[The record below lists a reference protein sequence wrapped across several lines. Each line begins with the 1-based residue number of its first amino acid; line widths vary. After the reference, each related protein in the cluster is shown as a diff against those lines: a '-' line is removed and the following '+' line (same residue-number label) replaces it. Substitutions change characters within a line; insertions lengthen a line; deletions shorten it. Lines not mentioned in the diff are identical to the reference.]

1 MINQKRLTEEFL
13 ELTSIPS
20 LSRQEGK
27 VARRLESIL
36 KGMGA
41 SIEVD
46 GAGERIGGDTGNIL
60 ARFPG
65 NTPGAPAFLLSGHM
79 DTVGPAAHVRTIVEG
94 DIIHTDHTSVLGGDD
109 KAGLVAILEAI
120 RVLRERALP
129 HGDLEVVI
137 TICEESGLL
146 GAKHFDTAVLR
157 ARRGLVLDVDGV
169 NELVTRAPAANRL
182 SFTVHGLEAHAGIC
196 PERGISAVQVA
207 SEAIAGM
214 RLGRVDAETTANLG
228 VLQGGLATNIVPS
241 QVVVRGETRSLS
253 EAKLAAQTEHMRT
266 RFEEAAARHAVTL
279 EGREHR
285 ARVDITGRA
294 PVRAPQHCRRRH
306 HRAPGRGSG
315 PRAGAGVPDAIHR
328 GRIRRQRVHHPRDRG
343 GQSRVRD
350 AGHPY
355 RQRVGGREG
364 PRRHRR
370 AGAGDR
376 PGKRTQRLTRRIR
389 APSANWLTRRPCAI
403 LGYPAVGG
411 SFDQEAAL
419 HA

>member
-1 MINQKRLTEEFL
+1 MINLKRLTEEFL

-27 VARRLESIL
+27 IARRLEAIL
-36 KGMGA
+36 KDMGA
-41 SIEVD
+41 SVDVD
-46 GAGERIGGDTGNIL
+46 GAGERVGGDTGNIL

-65 NTPGAPAFLLSGHM
+65 NTPGAAAFLLSGHM
-79 DTVGPAAHVRTIVEG
+79 DTVGPAAHVRTVVEG

-109 KAGLVAILEAI
+109 KAGLVAIFEAI
-120 RVLRERALP
+120 RVLREKAIP

-146 GAKHFDTAVLR
+146 GAKHFDTSRLR

-196 PERGISAVQVA
+196 PERGISAIQVA

-228 VLQGGLATNIVPS
+228 VIHGGLATNIVPS

-253 EAKLAAQTEHMRT
+253 EAKLAAQTEHMRA
-266 RFEEAAARHAVTL
+266 RFAEAVARHAVTL

-285 ARVDITGRA
+285 ARVDVQVERQYERLSIADEATIVRLVGEAARALGRVCPTRATGGGSDANVFVTRGIEVA
-294 PVRAPQHCRRRH
+294 NLACGMRDIHTVNEWVDVKDLVATAELVMETVRANA
-306 HRAPGRGSG
+306 RA
-315 PRAGAGVPDAIHR
+315 
-328 GRIRRQRVHHPRDRG
+328 
-343 GQSRVRD
+343 
-350 AGHPY
+350 
-355 RQRVGGREG
+355 
-364 PRRHRR
+364 
-370 AGAGDR
+370 
-376 PGKRTQRLTRRIR
+376 
-389 APSANWLTRRPCAI
+389 
-403 LGYPAVGG
+403 
-411 SFDQEAAL
+411 AA
-419 HA
+419 

>member
-1 MINQKRLTEEFL
+1 MINRKRLTEEFL

-27 VARRLESIL
+27 VGRRLEAIL
-36 KGMGA
+36 KDMGA
-41 SIEVD
+41 SVEVD
-46 GAGERIGGDTGNIL
+46 GAGERVGGDTGNIL
-60 ARFPG
+60 ARFAG
-65 NTPGAPAFLLSGHM
+65 NTPGAAPFLLSGHM
-79 DTVGPAAHVRTIVEG
+79 DTVGPAAHVRTVVEG

-120 RVLRERALP
+120 RVLRERAIP

-146 GAKHFDTAVLR
+146 GAKHFDTARLR

-228 VLQGGLATNIVPS
+228 VIHGGLATNIVPS
-241 QVVVRGETRSLS
+241 QLLVRGETRSLS
-253 EAKLAAQTEHMRT
+253 EAKLAAQTEHMRA
-266 RFEEAAARHAVTL
+266 RFEEAVTRHAVTL

-285 ARVDITGRA
+285 ARVDVQVERQYERLHIADDAAIVRLVGEAARALGRVCPTKATGGGSDANVFVTQGIEVANLACGMRDIHTVNEWVDVKDLVA
-294 PVRAPQHCRRRH
+294 TAELVLETVRAN
-306 HRAPGRGSG
+306 A
-315 PRAGAGVPDAIHR
+315 
-328 GRIRRQRVHHPRDRG
+328 
-343 GQSRVRD
+343 
-350 AGHPY
+350 
-355 RQRVGGREG
+355 
-364 PRRHRR
+364 
-370 AGAGDR
+370 R
-376 PGKRTQRLTRRIR
+376 PV
-389 APSANWLTRRPCAI
+389 A
-403 LGYPAVGG
+403 
-411 SFDQEAAL
+411 
-419 HA
+419 

>member
-1 MINQKRLTEEFL
+1 MINAKRLTEEFL
-13 ELTSIPS
+13 ELVSIPS

-36 KGMGA
+36 KDMGA
-41 SIEVD
+41 SVEVD
-46 GAGERIGGDTGNIL
+46 GAGEQVGGDTGNIL

-65 NTPGAPAFLLSGHM
+65 NAPGAPPFLLSGHM

-94 DIIHTDHTSVLGGDD
+94 DLIHTDHTSVLGGDD

-120 RVLRERALP
+120 RVLREHSLP
-129 HGDLEVVI
+129 HGELEVVI

-146 GAKHFDTAVLR
+146 GAKHFDTSRLR

-214 RLGRVDAETTANLG
+214 RLGRVDEETTANLG
-228 VLQGGLATNIVPS
+228 VIHGGLATNIVPS

-253 EAKLAAQTEHMRT
+253 EAKLAAQTEHMRA
-266 RFEEAAARHAVTL
+266 RFEVAAARHAVTL

-285 ARVDITGRA
+285 AGVDAHVERQYERLNIADEAAIVRLVGEAARALGRVCPTRSTG
-294 PVRAPQHCRRRH
+294 
-306 HRAPGRGSG
+306 
-315 PRAGAGVPDAIHR
+315 
-328 GRIRRQRVHHPRDRG
+328 
-343 GQSRVRD
+343 
-350 AGHPY
+350 
-355 RQRVGGREG
+355 
-364 PRRHRR
+364 
-370 AGAGDR
+370 
-376 PGKRTQRLTRRIR
+376 
-389 APSANWLTRRPCAI
+389 
-403 LGYPAVGG
+403 GG
-411 SFDQEAAL
+411 SDANVFATRGIEVANLACGMRDIHTVNEWVDVKDLVATAEL
-419 HA
+419 LVETVLANARTAGTGA

>member
-1 MINQKRLTEEFL
+1 MINAKRLTEEFL
-13 ELTSIPS
+13 ELVSIPS

-36 KGMGA
+36 KDMGA
-41 SIEVD
+41 SVEVD
-46 GAGERIGGDTGNIL
+46 GAGERVGGDTGNIL

-65 NTPGAPAFLLSGHM
+65 NAPGAPPFLLSGHM

-94 DIIHTDHTSVLGGDD
+94 DLIHTDHTSVLGGDD

-120 RVLRERALP
+120 RVLRERSLP
-129 HGDLEVVI
+129 HGVLEVVI

-146 GAKHFDTAVLR
+146 GAKHFDSSRLR

-228 VLQGGLATNIVPS
+228 VIHGGLATNIVPS

-253 EAKLAAQTEHMRT
+253 EAKLAAQTEHMRA
-266 RFEEAAARHAVTL
+266 RFEAAAARHAVTL

-285 ARVDITGRA
+285 ARVDAHVERQYERLNIADEAAIVRLVGEAARALGRVCPTRSTGGGSDANVFATRGIEVA
-294 PVRAPQHCRRRH
+294 NLACGMRDIHTVNEWVDVKDLVATAELVVETVRAN
-306 HRAPGRGSG
+306 ARG
-315 PRAGAGVPDAIHR
+315 A
-328 GRIRRQRVHHPRDRG
+328 
-343 GQSRVRD
+343 
-350 AGHPY
+350 
-355 RQRVGGREG
+355 
-364 PRRHRR
+364 
-370 AGAGDR
+370 
-376 PGKRTQRLTRRIR
+376 
-389 APSANWLTRRPCAI
+389 
-403 LGYPAVGG
+403 
-411 SFDQEAAL
+411 
-419 HA
+419 